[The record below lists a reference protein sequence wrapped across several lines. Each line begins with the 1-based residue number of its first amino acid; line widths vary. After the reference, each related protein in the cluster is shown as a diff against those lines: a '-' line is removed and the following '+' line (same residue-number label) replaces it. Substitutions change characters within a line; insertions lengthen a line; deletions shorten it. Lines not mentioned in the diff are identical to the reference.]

1 MEKLDVKQLR
11 KEDVER
17 AQQQLR
23 AATTTKEQHYARL
36 ALARAIRAQGT
47 DAANV

>member
-11 KEDVER
+11 KDAVER
-17 AQQQLR
+17 AQQELK

-36 ALARAIRAQGT
+36 ALARAVRAQGESH
-47 DAANV
+47 V